1 MAKKGQKAYLGLD
14 WIPSVILAIIP
25 VTNIVL
31 GMITRFQRGKIL
43 ATIFNLI
50 LSPLFYIID
59 LITIIFSKD
68 LTFFA

>member
-50 LSPLFYIID
+50 LAPLFYIID